1 MPELPAL
8 LPLQGPWG
16 VWTGL
21 VLAGAFG
28 LWSERTRLGKELSGA
43 LVSTL
48 AGMLLANSGVLPP
61 GAPELHVV
69 YKYLL
74 PLAIPMLLFAADLR
88 RILSETG
95 RMLAAFLLGAAATV
109 AGSLAAMSVFPLG
122 RYLGDEGWKVASAL
136 TARHIGGA
144 VNYMAVSEALDVS
157 PSVFG
162 AGLAA
167 DDLILTLY
175 FVTIYYLA
183 RRIPPDAGQQ
193 DRTAGGGGGGGHAD
207 SGGGKVI
214 TVTEALTSL
223 SISAAICYIAVAL
236 ARVWGMPGQ
245 AITLITGLT
254 VALATAVP
262 RRLAALVPSAEGLA
276 QILMQIFYA
285 TIGASANV
293 GLVVQ
298 TAPVLFLFSALAL
311 AAHLGLLLG
320 VGRLL
325 GFSMR
330 ELLLASNANIGG
342 PSTVAGMAAAK
353 GWTSSVVPGILTS
366 TLGYALGTF
375 LGMGLGY
382 SALRHIA

>member
-1 MPELPAL
+1 M
-8 LPLQGPWG
+8 
-16 VWTGL
+16 
-21 VLAGAFG
+21 FR
-28 LWSERTRLGKELSGA
+28 SERTRLGKELSGA

-48 AGMLLANSGVLPP
+48 AGMLLANTGVLPP
-61 GAPELHVV
+61 GAHELAVV
-69 YKYLL
+69 YKFLL

-95 RMLAAFLLGAAATV
+95 RLLAAFLLGSAATV

-144 VNYMAVSEALDVS
+144 VNYMAVSETLDIT
-157 PSVFG
+157 PSTFG

-175 FVTIYYLA
+175 FVAIYYLA
-183 RRIPPDAGQQ
+183 RRIPPDLGQV
-193 DRTAGGGGGGGHAD
+193 DKTAGGGGGGGGHGDGGA
-207 SGGGKVI
+207 GGVGGKVI

-236 ARVWGMPGQ
+236 ARVWDMPGQ
-245 AITLITGLT
+245 AITLMTGLT
-254 VALATAVP
+254 VALATALP
-262 RRLAALVPSAEGLA
+262 RRLAPLVPSAEGLA

-298 TAPVLFLFSALAL
+298 TAPVLFLFSLIALG
-311 AAHLGLLLG
+311 AHLGLLLG

-325 GFSMR
+325 GFSLR
-330 ELLLASNANIGG
+330 DLLIASNANVGG

-366 TLGYALGTF
+366 TLGYAIGTF
-375 LGMGLGY
+375 MGIGLGY